1 MISCTLVISHH
12 IRQELEQI
20 WQSNFWPIVHTNIL
34 NRQIKFRVYV
44 MKKVL
49 IINTHQFYEGM
60 STGTLNN
67 SVVEIMK
74 ETMTSLGY
82 EVELTD
88 VEKGYDINEEVNKHL
103 WADLI
108 ITQSPVYWFGSPW
121 IYKKYVDEVFTEGLK
136 QGTFLAD
143 DGRTRSDPSQQY
155 GTGGK
160 LFGKK
165 YMLSLTWN
173 APREAFNSSEQKLF
187 GGRSVDDVFIHNT
200 SNYKFCGVEILPTF
214 SFFDVFKDPQIS
226 NDIECLKQ
234 QLTQIFD

>member
-1 MISCTLVISHH
+1 MQTDALIYANK
-12 IRQELEQI
+12 IRL
-20 WQSNFWPIVHTNIL
+20 SL
-34 NRQIKFRVYV
+34 

-49 IINTHQFYEGM
+49 IINTHQFYEGI

-74 ETMTSLGY
+74 ETMTNLGC
-82 EVELTD
+82 EIQLTH
-88 VEKGYDINEEVNKHL
+88 VEKGYDINQEVNKHL

-143 DGRTRSDPSQQY
+143 DGRTRNDPSKQY

-173 APREAFNSSEQKLF
+173 APQEAFDNSEQKLF
-187 GGRSVDDVFIHNT
+187 DGRSVDDVFIHNT
-200 SNYKFCGVEILPTF
+200 SNYRFCGVEVLPTF
-214 SFFDVFKDPQIS
+214 SFFDVFKDPQVS
-226 NDIECLKQ
+226 KDIESLKQ
-234 QLTQIFD
+234 KLIKIFD

>member
-1 MISCTLVISHH
+1 MQTNTLIYADK
-12 IRQELEQI
+12 IRL
-20 WQSNFWPIVHTNIL
+20 SL
-34 NRQIKFRVYV
+34 

-74 ETMTSLGY
+74 ETMTNLGC
-82 EVELTD
+82 EVQLTHI
-88 VEKGYDINEEVNKHL
+88 EKGYDINEEVNKHL

-143 DGRTRSDPSQQY
+143 DGRTRNDPSKQY

-173 APREAFNSSEQKLF
+173 APREAFNNSEQKLF
-187 GGRSVDDVFIHNT
+187 DGRSVDDVFIHNT
-200 SNYKFCGVEILPTF
+200 SNYKFCGVEVLPTF
-214 SFFDVFKDPQIS
+214 SFFDVFKEPQIS
-226 NDIECLKQ
+226 KDIENLKQ
-234 QLTQIFD
+234 KLIQIFD

>member
-1 MISCTLVISHH
+1 
-12 IRQELEQI
+12 
-20 WQSNFWPIVHTNIL
+20 
-34 NRQIKFRVYV
+34 

-74 ETMTSLGY
+74 ETMTNLGC
-82 EVELTD
+82 EVQLTHI
-88 VEKGYDINEEVNKHL
+88 EKGYDINEEVNKHL

-136 QGTFLAD
+136 HGTFLAD
-143 DGRTRSDPSQQY
+143 DGRTRNDPSKQY

-173 APREAFNSSEQKLF
+173 APREAFNNFEQKLF
-187 GGRSVDDVFIHNT
+187 DGRSVDDVFIHNT
-200 SNYKFCGVEILPTF
+200 SNYKFCGVEVLPTF
-214 SFFDVFKDPQIS
+214 SFFDVFKEPQIS
-226 NDIECLKQ
+226 KDIENLKQ
-234 QLTQIFD
+234 KLIQIFD

>member
-1 MISCTLVISHH
+1 M
-12 IRQELEQI
+12 
-20 WQSNFWPIVHTNIL
+20 
-34 NRQIKFRVYV
+34 

-74 ETMTSLGY
+74 ETMTSLGH
-82 EVELTD
+82 EVQLTH

-136 QGTFLAD
+136 QGTFLVD
-143 DGRTRSDPSQQY
+143 DGRTRSDPSKQY

-226 NDIECLKQ
+226 SDIESLKE
-234 QLTQIFD
+234 QLTRIFN

>member
-1 MISCTLVISHH
+1 MQTNALIYANK
-12 IRQELEQI
+12 IRQSL
-20 WQSNFWPIVHTNIL
+20 
-34 NRQIKFRVYV
+34 

-49 IINTHQFYEGM
+49 IINTHQFYEGI

-74 ETMTSLGY
+74 ETMTNLGC
-82 EVELTD
+82 EIQLTH

-143 DGRTRSDPSQQY
+143 DGRTRNDPSKQY

-173 APREAFNSSEQKLF
+173 APQEAFDNSEQKLF
-187 GGRSVDDVFIHNT
+187 DGRSVDDVFIHNT

-214 SFFDVFKDPQIS
+214 SFFDVFKDPQVS
-226 NDIECLKQ
+226 KDIETLKQ
-234 QLTQIFD
+234 KLIQIFD

>member
-1 MISCTLVISHH
+1 MQTNTLIYADK
-12 IRQELEQI
+12 IRL
-20 WQSNFWPIVHTNIL
+20 SL
-34 NRQIKFRVYV
+34 

-74 ETMTSLGY
+74 ETMTNLGC
-82 EVELTD
+82 EVQLTHI
-88 VEKGYDINEEVNKHL
+88 EKGYDINEEVNKHL

-143 DGRTRSDPSQQY
+143 DGRTRNDPSKQY

-173 APREAFNSSEQKLF
+173 APQEAFNNFEQKLF
-187 GGRSVDDVFIHNT
+187 DGRSVDDVFIHNT
-200 SNYKFCGVEILPTF
+200 SNYKFCGVEVLPTF
-214 SFFDVFKDPQIS
+214 SFFDVFKEPQIS
-226 NDIECLKQ
+226 KDIENLKQ
-234 QLTQIFD
+234 KLIQIFD

>member
-1 MISCTLVISHH
+1 MQTNALIYANK
-12 IRQELEQI
+12 IRQSL
-20 WQSNFWPIVHTNIL
+20 
-34 NRQIKFRVYV
+34 

-49 IINTHQFYEGM
+49 IINTHQFYEGI

-74 ETMTSLGY
+74 ETMTNLGC
-82 EVELTD
+82 EIQLTH

-143 DGRTRSDPSQQY
+143 DGRTRNDPSKQY

-173 APREAFNSSEQKLF
+173 APQEAFDNSEQKLF
-187 GGRSVDDVFIHNT
+187 DGRSVDDVFIHNT
-200 SNYKFCGVEILPTF
+200 SNYKFCGVEVLPTF
-214 SFFDVFKDPQIS
+214 SFFDVFKDPQVS
-226 NDIECLKQ
+226 KDIETLKQ
-234 QLTQIFD
+234 KLIQIFD

>member
-1 MISCTLVISHH
+1 
-12 IRQELEQI
+12 
-20 WQSNFWPIVHTNIL
+20 
-34 NRQIKFRVYV
+34 

-49 IINTHQFYEGM
+49 IINTHQFYEGI

-74 ETMTSLGY
+74 ETMTNLGC
-82 EVELTD
+82 EIQLTH

-143 DGRTRSDPSQQY
+143 DGRTRNDPSRQY

-173 APREAFNSSEQKLF
+173 APQEAFDNSEQKLF
-187 GGRSVDDVFIHNT
+187 DGRSVDDVFIHNT
-200 SNYKFCGVEILPTF
+200 SNYRFCGVEVLPTF
-214 SFFDVFKDPQIS
+214 SFFDVFKDPQVS
-226 NDIECLKQ
+226 KDIESLKQ
-234 QLTQIFD
+234 KLIKIFD

>member
-1 MISCTLVISHH
+1 
-12 IRQELEQI
+12 
-20 WQSNFWPIVHTNIL
+20 
-34 NRQIKFRVYV
+34 

-74 ETMTSLGY
+74 ETMTNLGC
-82 EVELTD
+82 EVQLTHI
-88 VEKGYDINEEVNKHL
+88 EKGYDINEEVNKHL

-143 DGRTRSDPSQQY
+143 DGRTRNDPSKQY

-173 APREAFNSSEQKLF
+173 APREAFNNFEQKLF
-187 GGRSVDDVFIHNT
+187 DGRSVDDVFIHNT
-200 SNYKFCGVEILPTF
+200 SNYKFCGVEVLPTF
-214 SFFDVFKDPQIS
+214 SFFDVFKEPQIS
-226 NDIECLKQ
+226 KDIENLKQ
-234 QLTQIFD
+234 KLIQIFD

>member
-1 MISCTLVISHH
+1 
-12 IRQELEQI
+12 
-20 WQSNFWPIVHTNIL
+20 
-34 NRQIKFRVYV
+34 

-49 IINTHQFYEGM
+49 IINTHQFYEGI

-74 ETMTSLGY
+74 ETMTNLGC
-82 EVELTD
+82 EIQLTH

-143 DGRTRSDPSQQY
+143 DGRTRNDPSKQY

-173 APREAFNSSEQKLF
+173 APQEAFDNSEQKLF
-187 GGRSVDDVFIHNT
+187 DGRSVDDVFIHNT
-200 SNYKFCGVEILPTF
+200 SNYKFCGVEVLPTF
-214 SFFDVFKDPQIS
+214 SFFDVFKDPQVS
-226 NDIECLKQ
+226 KDIETLKQ
-234 QLTQIFD
+234 KLIQIFD

>member
-1 MISCTLVISHH
+1 
-12 IRQELEQI
+12 
-20 WQSNFWPIVHTNIL
+20 
-34 NRQIKFRVYV
+34 

-74 ETMTSLGY
+74 ETVTNLGC
-82 EVELTD
+82 EVQLTHI
-88 VEKGYDINEEVNKHL
+88 EKGYDINEEVNKHL

-143 DGRTRSDPSQQY
+143 DGRTRNDPSKQY

-173 APREAFNSSEQKLF
+173 APQEAFNNFEQKLF
-187 GGRSVDDVFIHNT
+187 DGRSVDDVFIHNT
-200 SNYKFCGVEILPTF
+200 SNYKFCGVEVLPTF
-214 SFFDVFKDPQIS
+214 SFFDVFKEPQIS
-226 NDIECLKQ
+226 KDIENLKQ
-234 QLTQIFD
+234 KLIQIFD

>member
-1 MISCTLVISHH
+1 
-12 IRQELEQI
+12 
-20 WQSNFWPIVHTNIL
+20 
-34 NRQIKFRVYV
+34 

-74 ETMTSLGY
+74 ETMTNLGC
-82 EVELTD
+82 EVQLTHI
-88 VEKGYDINEEVNKHL
+88 EKGYDINEEVNKHL

-121 IYKKYVDEVFTEGLK
+121 VYKKYVDEVFTEGLK

-143 DGRTRSDPSQQY
+143 DGRTRNDPSKQY

-173 APREAFNSSEQKLF
+173 APREAFNNSEQKLF
-187 GGRSVDDVFIHNT
+187 DGRSVDDVFIHNT
-200 SNYKFCGVEILPTF
+200 SNYKFCGVEVLPTF
-214 SFFDVFKDPQIS
+214 SFFDVFKEPQIS
-226 NDIECLKQ
+226 KDIENLKQ
-234 QLTQIFD
+234 KLIQIFD

>member
-1 MISCTLVISHH
+1 MQTNTLIYADK
-12 IRQELEQI
+12 IRL
-20 WQSNFWPIVHTNIL
+20 SL
-34 NRQIKFRVYV
+34 

-60 STGTLNN
+60 STGTLTN

-74 ETMTSLGY
+74 ETMTNLGC
-82 EVELTD
+82 EVQLTHI
-88 VEKGYDINEEVNKHL
+88 EKGYDINEEVNKHL

-143 DGRTRSDPSQQY
+143 DGRTRNDPSKQY

-173 APREAFNSSEQKLF
+173 APREAFNNFEQKLF
-187 GGRSVDDVFIHNT
+187 DGRSVDDVFIHNT
-200 SNYKFCGVEILPTF
+200 SNYKFCGVEVLPTF
-214 SFFDVFKDPQIS
+214 SFFDVFKEPQIS
-226 NDIECLKQ
+226 KDIENLKQ
-234 QLTQIFD
+234 KLIQIFD

>member
-1 MISCTLVISHH
+1 
-12 IRQELEQI
+12 
-20 WQSNFWPIVHTNIL
+20 
-34 NRQIKFRVYV
+34 

-74 ETMTSLGY
+74 ETMTNLGC
-82 EVELTD
+82 EVQLTHI
-88 VEKGYDINEEVNKHL
+88 EKGYDINEEVNKHL

-108 ITQSPVYWFGSPW
+108 ITQSSVYWFGSPW

-143 DGRTRSDPSQQY
+143 DGRTRNDPSKQY

-173 APREAFNSSEQKLF
+173 APREAFNNFEQKLF
-187 GGRSVDDVFIHNT
+187 DGRSVDDVFIHNT
-200 SNYKFCGVEILPTF
+200 SNYKFCGVEVLPTF
-214 SFFDVFKDPQIS
+214 SFFDVFKEPQIS
-226 NDIECLKQ
+226 KDIENLKQ
-234 QLTQIFD
+234 KLIQIFD

>member
-1 MISCTLVISHH
+1 
-12 IRQELEQI
+12 
-20 WQSNFWPIVHTNIL
+20 
-34 NRQIKFRVYV
+34 

-74 ETMTSLGY
+74 ETMTNLGC
-82 EVELTD
+82 EVQLTHI
-88 VEKGYDINEEVNKHL
+88 EKGYDINEEVNKHL

-143 DGRTRSDPSQQY
+143 DGRTRNDPSKQY

-173 APREAFNSSEQKLF
+173 APREAFNNSEQKLF
-187 GGRSVDDVFIHNT
+187 DGRSVDDVFIHNT
-200 SNYKFCGVEILPTF
+200 SNYKFCGVEVLPTF
-214 SFFDVFKDPQIS
+214 SFFDVFKEPQIS
-226 NDIECLKQ
+226 KDIENLKQ
-234 QLTQIFD
+234 KLIQIFD

>member
-1 MISCTLVISHH
+1 
-12 IRQELEQI
+12 
-20 WQSNFWPIVHTNIL
+20 
-34 NRQIKFRVYV
+34 

-49 IINTHQFYEGM
+49 IINTHQFYEGI

-74 ETMTSLGY
+74 ETMTNLGC
-82 EVELTD
+82 EIQLTH

-121 IYKKYVDEVFTEGLK
+121 IYKKYIDEVFTEGLK

-143 DGRTRSDPSQQY
+143 DGRTRNDPSKQY

-173 APREAFNSSEQKLF
+173 APQEAFDNSEQKLF
-187 GGRSVDDVFIHNT
+187 DGKSVDDVFIHNT
-200 SNYKFCGVEILPTF
+200 SNYRFCGVEVLPTF
-214 SFFDVFKDPQIS
+214 SFFDVFKDPQVS
-226 NDIECLKQ
+226 KDIESLKQ
-234 QLTQIFD
+234 KLIKIFD

>member
-1 MISCTLVISHH
+1 MQTNALIYANK
-12 IRQELEQI
+12 IRL
-20 WQSNFWPIVHTNIL
+20 SL
-34 NRQIKFRVYV
+34 

-49 IINTHQFYEGM
+49 IINTHQFYEGI

-74 ETMTSLGY
+74 ETMTNLGC
-82 EVELTD
+82 EIQLTH
-88 VEKGYDINEEVNKHL
+88 VEKGYDINQEVNKHL

-136 QGTFLAD
+136 QRTFLAD
-143 DGRTRSDPSQQY
+143 DGRTRNDPSKQY

-173 APREAFNSSEQKLF
+173 APQEAFNNSEQKLF
-187 GGRSVDDVFIHNT
+187 DGRSVDDVFIHNT
-200 SNYKFCGVEILPTF
+200 SNYRFCGVEVLPTF
-214 SFFDVFKDPQIS
+214 SFFDVFKDPQVS
-226 NDIECLKQ
+226 KDIESLKQ
-234 QLTQIFD
+234 KLIQIFD

>member
-1 MISCTLVISHH
+1 MQTNALIYANK
-12 IRQELEQI
+12 IRL
-20 WQSNFWPIVHTNIL
+20 SL
-34 NRQIKFRVYV
+34 

-49 IINTHQFYEGM
+49 IINTHQFYEGI

-74 ETMTSLGY
+74 ETMTNLGC
-82 EVELTD
+82 EIQLTH

-143 DGRTRSDPSQQY
+143 DGRTRNDPSKQY

-173 APREAFNSSEQKLF
+173 APQEAFDNSEQKLF
-187 GGRSVDDVFIHNT
+187 DGRSVDDVFIHNT
-200 SNYKFCGVEILPTF
+200 SNYRFCGVEVLPTF
-214 SFFDVFKDPQIS
+214 SFFDVFKDPQVS
-226 NDIECLKQ
+226 KDIESLKQ
-234 QLTQIFD
+234 KLIQIFD

>member
-1 MISCTLVISHH
+1 
-12 IRQELEQI
+12 
-20 WQSNFWPIVHTNIL
+20 
-34 NRQIKFRVYV
+34 

-49 IINTHQFYEGM
+49 IINTHQFYEGI

-74 ETMTSLGY
+74 ETMTNLGC
-82 EVELTD
+82 EIQLTH

-143 DGRTRSDPSQQY
+143 DGRTRNDPSKQY

-173 APREAFNSSEQKLF
+173 APQEAFDNSEQKLF
-187 GGRSVDDVFIHNT
+187 DGRSVDDVFIHNT
-200 SNYKFCGVEILPTF
+200 SNYRFCGVEVLPTF
-214 SFFDVFKDPQIS
+214 SFFDVFKDPQVS
-226 NDIECLKQ
+226 KDIESLKQ
-234 QLTQIFD
+234 KLIQIFD